1 MRIIL
6 LGSPGAGKGTQSKLL
21 AAHFHIPQ
29 IATGDMLRTAIQ
41 AATPLGRQIKVTMG
55 SGRLVPDS
63 LMIQLVKDRI
73 HQSDCAKG
81 YLLDGFPRTIAQAD
95 ALRQDGVL
103 IDYVIE
109 IAVDEEEVIKRLSG
123 RWTHPVSGR
132 TYHTLYNSPVTSGK
146 DDLTGEP
153 LVQRPDDQEE
163 TVRQRLK
170 VYHQQTEPLIAYYK
184 KEAQEKN
191 QKAPHYLRIDGNKSV
206 NEVQEEILSALKKS
220 SKGNFE

>member
-41 AATPLGRQIKVTMG
+41 AATPLGRQIKVMMD

-81 YLLDGFPRTIAQAD
+81 YLLDGFPRTMAQAD

-109 IAVDEEEVIKRLSG
+109 IAIDEEEVIKRLSG
-123 RWTHPVSGR
+123 RWTHPASGR
-132 TYHTLYNSPVTSGK
+132 TYHTLYNSPATSGK
-146 DDLTGEP
+146 DNLTGEP
-153 LVQRPDDQEE
+153 LIQRPDDQEE

-184 KEAQEKN
+184 NEAQEKN
-191 QKAPHYLRIDGNKSV
+191 QRLRIIYELMAINR
-206 NEVQEEILSALKKS
+206 
-220 SKGNFE
+220 